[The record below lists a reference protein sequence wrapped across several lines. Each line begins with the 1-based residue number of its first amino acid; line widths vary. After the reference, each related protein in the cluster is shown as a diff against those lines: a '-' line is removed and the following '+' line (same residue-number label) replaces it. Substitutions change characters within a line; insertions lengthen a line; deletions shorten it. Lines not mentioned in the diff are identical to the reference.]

1 MIFAE
6 NTQVIYNGMYG
17 VIDFICETYV
27 VIKLDPVPGRNPA
40 RLLVFRSNYKNIE
53 IEKASTK

>member
-1 MIFAE
+1 MSFAKGTE
-6 NTQVIYNGMYG
+6 VIYNEMRG

-27 VIKLDPVPGRNPA
+27 VIKLDTVPDKNPA

-53 IEKASTK
+53 IQKASMK